1 MQDRHPTLSSY
12 HFKRAKTDGLIEV
25 LNEGSY
31 VMAEYS
37 ERTGIVKWQRV
48 VLATQKEKIE
58 KWLFDH
64 YPAHPRRPKRQP
76 KVAAAARPV
85 DSLRFSGKMKRI
97 PQVLQLPVVVQ
108 GSGPPSLELQR
119 LQEFDFLFRGVAA

>member
-64 YPAHPRRPKRQP
+64 YPAHGTQKG
-76 KVAAAARPV
+76 KAVAQA
-85 DSLRFSGKMKRI
+85 ST
-97 PQVLQLPVVVQ
+97 
-108 GSGPPSLELQR
+108 PSR
-119 LQEFDFLFRGVAA
+119 

>member
-37 ERTGIVKWQRV
+37 ERTGIVKWHRV
-48 VLATQKEKIE
+48 VLATQ

-64 YPAHPRRPKRQP
+64 YPAHPQKG
-76 KVAAAARPV
+76 KAVA
-85 DSLRFSGKMKRI
+85 
-97 PQVLQLPVVVQ
+97 Q
-108 GSGPPSLELQR
+108 GSGTR
-119 LQEFDFLFRGVAA
+119 

>member
-37 ERTGIVKWQRV
+37 ERTGSHTAPVRWFKFLPGSLI
-48 VLATQKEKIE
+48 
-58 KWLFDH
+58 
-64 YPAHPRRPKRQP
+64 PA
-76 KVAAAARPV
+76 
-85 DSLRFSGKMKRI
+85 S
-97 PQVLQLPVVVQ
+97 
-108 GSGPPSLELQR
+108 
-119 LQEFDFLFRGVAA
+119 